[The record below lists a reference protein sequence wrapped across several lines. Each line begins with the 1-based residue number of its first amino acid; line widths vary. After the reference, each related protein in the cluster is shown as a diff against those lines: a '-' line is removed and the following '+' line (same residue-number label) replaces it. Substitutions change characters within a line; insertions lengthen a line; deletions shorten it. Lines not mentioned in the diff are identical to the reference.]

1 MTFMLWLK
9 QWTFIGL
16 NGRIAQFLLF
26 CYIYTITVV
35 DVSNNKVLLC
45 VLKQFLRAR
54 LQTAHESCFN
64 QELRQKMLLKGRE
77 AKKSVVDT

>member
-1 MTFMLWLK
+1 M
-9 QWTFIGL
+9 FIQ
-16 NGRIAQFLLF
+16 NMAK
-26 CYIYTITVV
+26 
-35 DVSNNKVLLC
+35 VSNNKVLLC
-45 VLKQFLRAR
+45 VLKHFLRAR

>member
-1 MTFMLWLK
+1 M
-9 QWTFIGL
+9 FIQ
-16 NGRIAQFLLF
+16 NMAK
-26 CYIYTITVV
+26 
-35 DVSNNKVLLC
+35 VSNNKVLLC

-77 AKKSVVDT
+77 AKKKCCRHIVI